1 MKNKQNN
8 EGNALHIIGYSL
20 LKARAI
26 PLLLL
31 FAAVII
37 TNFLGYNLVL
47 RYFGYALT
55 VISISLY
62 FIVGLRYRFDKS
74 IIKPSEHVVY
84 FPLAGKVSSIKE
96 IDGKTR
102 ISVQKSVLNNI
113 EIRSPH
119 WLCRWDAGDLIIDE
133 IKLQISF
140 TEGNIKIFENES
152 FRPGNIIGMAQ
163 GKVSY
168 VVQLNSQQ
176 DINLKVGQELK
187 ASSSIITMLE
197 YMPEIEVKDDI
208 ILANEDEE

>member
-1 MKNKQNN
+1 MNNEQNN
-8 EGNALHIIGYSL
+8 ESSALQIIGYSQ

-31 FAAVII
+31 FVAVII
-37 TNFLGYNLVL
+37 TTFWGYNPIL
-47 RYFGYALT
+47 RYIGYALT

-62 FIVGLRYRFDKS
+62 FIVGLCYRFDKS
-74 IIKPSEHVVY
+74 ILKPSEHIVY
-84 FPLAGKVSSIKE
+84 FPLAGKITSIKE

-102 ISVQKSVLNNI
+102 IGVQKSALNNV

-119 WLCRWDAGDLIIDE
+119 WLCRWDAGDLVIDE

-140 TEGNIKIFENES
+140 TEGDIKIFENES

-168 VVQLNSQQ
+168 VVQLDSQQ

-187 ASSSIITMLE
+187 ASSSILTMLE
-197 YMPEIEVKDDI
+197 YMPDIEVKDDI
-208 ILANEDEE
+208 VLADEDEE